1 MISSNLKAYITLM
14 LRRWIYR
21 LIIIFL
27 EEDRWSWS
35 GYWKKFPEKMHS
47 IALDCII
54 FDKILDPPHVAH
66 SSKIGAYMSLLEAE
80 FQRLVCLKGYPDNCP
95 PRKIAPRLGLGFRS
109 KLGLVLGLG
118 GGGNQTIAP
127 EKNWPLVRVR
137 VWVRVIFEV
146 GRKYFLG
153 AIVLEP
159 FESKFFQF
167 YFNCHT
173 VKPRI

>member
-1 MISSNLKAYITLM
+1 
-14 LRRWIYR
+14 
-21 LIIIFL
+21 
-27 EEDRWSWS
+27 
-35 GYWKKFPEKMHS
+35 MHS

-95 PRKIAPRLGLGFRS
+95 PVRVGVSVKVRVSFRVE
-109 KLGLVLGLG
+109 GGGGG

>member
-21 LIIIFL
+21 LIITFL

-95 PRKIAPRLGLGFRS
+95 PRKIAPRLGLGFQSSLGLVIGLGANRQLPRRTILPWLG
-109 KLGLVLGLG
+109 LGLVLGLG
-118 GGGNQTIAP
+118 GGQ
-127 EKNWPLVRVR
+127 
-137 VWVRVIFEV
+137 FS
-146 GRKYFLG
+146 LG

-159 FESKFFQF
+159 NIFVLRGTFFSRYVQLKSSF
-167 YFNCHT
+167 SD
-173 VKPRI
+173 